1 MTRVTA
7 MNHKVVPLPVATGF
21 HATRPRAIVR
31 PAARIVAAMPAF
43 IVMIA
48 VRVVIMMV
56 AGAATAGAVAAT
68 AVVATT
74 TMVMRMA
81 RAVTGIVTHRRTVIT
96 ITQLS
101 HEDAG
106 SRLVPNVAL

>member
-1 MTRVTA
+1 

-48 VRVVIMMV
+48 VRVVIVMV
-56 AGAATAGAVAAT
+56 AGAVAAT

-81 RAVTGIVTHRRTVIT
+81 RAVSGIVTHYP
-96 ITQLS
+96 ITQTQWTNPKDGDHDNS
-101 HEDAG
+101 AF
-106 SRLVPNVAL
+106 P

>member
-81 RAVTGIVTHRRTVIT
+81 RAVTGIVTHYP
-96 ITQLS
+96 ITQTQWTNPKDGDHDNS
-101 HEDAG
+101 AF
-106 SRLVPNVAL
+106 P